1 MLSSQEMC
9 KISYDHLIKQHKIS
23 GHLTRSSEIE
33 SLFKRGRVNIKIAF
47 LFQNTFLQT
56 LQDYN
61 FVPSRSLNSERGL
74 CYYWLNLI
82 LFLDQCGFH
91 QNIEGLS
98 ESEGVEGMI
107 PSMFYF
113 SGELDLA
120 LGHVRNLM
128 DMTAFNKAAYGI
140 CVDTYYH
147 CQHSVTCLSV
157 FKSCTWSLKLL
168 GGMCNSLVLSHCS
181 KNLPPVLQLGYSSV
195 LSGKQRKIYL
205 EA

>member
-1 MLSSQEMC
+1 
-9 KISYDHLIKQHKIS
+9 
-23 GHLTRSSEIE
+23 
-33 SLFKRGRVNIKIAF
+33 
-47 LFQNTFLQT
+47 
-56 LQDYN
+56 
-61 FVPSRSLNSERGL
+61 
-74 CYYWLNLI
+74 
-82 LFLDQCGFH
+82 
-91 QNIEGLS
+91 
-98 ESEGVEGMI
+98 MI
-107 PSMFYF
+107 PSMFYS

-140 CVDTYYH
+140 CVDTYYN

-195 LSGKQRKIYL
+195 LSGKQMKIYL